1 MYLSKRFNLIKEY
14 INYENSV
21 RNNHYYGWI
30 TTTIT
35 LIKKITMVLSKNT
48 LKILRHFMI
57 FLRYNIV
64 SSFSFYKSHGQM
76 GFTK

>member
-14 INYENSV
+14 INYYENSV

-35 LIKKITMVLSKNT
+35 LIKKNNNGS
-48 LKILRHFMI
+48 
-57 FLRYNIV
+57 
-64 SSFSFYKSHGQM
+64 
-76 GFTK
+76 

>member
-35 LIKKITMVLSKNT
+35 LIKKITMVLSKKYPQNT
-48 LKILRHFMI
+48 TSLYEF
-57 FLRYNIV
+57 F
-64 SSFSFYKSHGQM
+64 
-76 GFTK
+76 

>member
-14 INYENSV
+14 IYYENSV

-57 FLRYNIV
+57 F
-64 SSFSFYKSHGQM
+64 
-76 GFTK
+76 

>member
-35 LIKKITMVLSKNT
+35 LIKK
-48 LKILRHFMI
+48 
-57 FLRYNIV
+57 
-64 SSFSFYKSHGQM
+64 
-76 GFTK
+76 